1 MSVKPSLYSTITIES
16 NDGRTADV
24 RLGVVSFDYYED
36 VLCPTLSAKIQIANV
51 AGMISD
57 STGKVASL
65 YDGMKLRGGEAV
77 RIKVEP
83 NSASNIPIDF
93 LNKPLYIRGVN
104 NVIREAQ
111 KEFFE
116 LSLVSLEALEN
127 EVKFLYKSF
136 PKETPISDHVS
147 TIVSENFSNP
157 GEFTPDRT
165 SNKLGF
171 IGNQMHPFDMLI
183 RLASKS
189 VPDSTGN
196 SSAGFFFY
204 QTREGFQFKSVDTLL
219 SQSPKASYFYTEVNV
234 NSVDFHPTPDLPSPD
249 LKIIRYEILKNQDLV
264 AQLKKGTYASARRFF
279 DPYKQRV
286 TERSQDFLGSGFISG
301 IQNLGQKLSDSDL
314 TLTGANLSFTEL
326 PSQILT
332 EVFDLGTVSNEV
344 ENGFNSDP
352 MEYISQRKMRYN
364 TLFTQ
369 VLSIMVPL
377 NSNLH
382 AGDVIDC
389 QVPEISFGNNSRTEK
404 EQISGLYMIK
414 ELNHHCDPRGSY
426 TTMKIVRDTY
436 GTKRSSVR

>member
-1 MSVKPSLYSTITIES
+1 MSVRPSLYSTITIES
-16 NDGRTADV
+16 DDGRTADV

-51 AGMISD
+51 AGVNGD
-57 STGKVASL
+57 STGKIASL

-77 RIKVEP
+77 RIRVEP
-83 NSASNIPIDF
+83 NSESNIPIDF
-93 LNKPLYIRGVN
+93 VNKPLYIRGVN
-104 NVIREAQ
+104 NVIRKSQ

-127 EVKFLYKSF
+127 EVKFLYKAF
-136 PKETPISDHVS
+136 PKETPISDHVA
-147 TIVSENFSNP
+147 TIVSENFSDP

-165 SNKLGF
+165 SNTLGF
-171 IGNQMHPFDMLI
+171 IGNQMHPFQMLI

-204 QTREGFQFKSVDTLL
+204 QTREGFQFKSVDSLL
-219 SQSPKASYFYTEVNV
+219 SQSPKASYFYTEVNT
-234 NSVDFHPTPDLPSPD
+234 NTVDFKSTPELPTPD
-249 LKIIRYEILKNQDLV
+249 LKIINYEILKNQDLV
-264 AQLKKGTYASARRFF
+264 AQLKKGAYSTARRFF
-279 DPYKQRV
+279 DPYTQRV
-286 TERSQDFLGSGFISG
+286 TSRSEDFLGSGFISG
-301 IQNLGQKLSDSDL
+301 IQNLGNQLGDIK
-314 TLTGANLSFTEL
+314 LTGANLSFTEL

-344 ENGFNSDP
+344 DTGFNSDP
-352 MEYISQRKMRYN
+352 MEYMSQRKMRYN

-369 VLSIMVPL
+369 VLNMMIPL

-382 AGDVIDC
+382 AGDVIEIT
-389 QVPEISFGNNSRTEK
+389 VPEISYGANSRSET

-414 ELNHHCDPRGSY
+414 ELNHHFDPRGSY